1 MARIAVITDSDTA
14 LGFRL
19 AGVDA
24 FDVSSGRDA
33 EVLIERFLRNREY
46 EIVAYSE
53 EYQPH
58 LSELLKRR
66 VEESTLPVFISVPSV
81 TSSREGRE
89 GEREEE
95 YIARVLQRALGFYV
109 KIRK

>member
-53 EYQPH
+53 EYLPY
-58 LSELLKRR
+58 LSDSLKKR

-81 TSSREGRE
+81 ISLKDGRE